1 MVYSISNEGR
11 KRNTSPRP
19 QPTDPAGRNQ
29 SSHQRSRYLEYP
41 TAKDRSEGTGLGLS
55 VSYGIVKK
63 HKGELVV
70 ESEPYVYTR
79 FHVDPPVNNSREA
92 PDECNKDNKTQL
104 EQY

>member
-1 MVYSISNEGR
+1 MERLSL
-11 KRNTSPRP
+11 KDP
-19 QPTDPAGRNQ
+19 QLDRIFDPF
-29 SSHQRSRYLEYP
+29 Y

-55 VSYGIVKK
+55 VGYGIVKE